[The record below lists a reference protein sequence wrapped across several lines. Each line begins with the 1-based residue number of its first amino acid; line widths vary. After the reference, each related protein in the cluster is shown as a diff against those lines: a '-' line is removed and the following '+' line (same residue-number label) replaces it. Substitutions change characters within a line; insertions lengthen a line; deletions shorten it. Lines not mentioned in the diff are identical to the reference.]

1 MSFSLPPIIN
11 GAEEKYAQNS
21 LKITKT
27 TIINPDQTI
36 CYQGTF
42 FFFRKISDSIY
53 DMYKL

>member
-1 MSFSLPPIIN
+1 MSFSLSPIIN
-11 GAEEKYAQNS
+11 GAGDKYAQNN

-36 CYQGTF
+36 CYQDTF
-42 FFFRKISDSIY
+42 FFFREISNLIY